1 MNKLNKYTLGVIVC
15 YNSQDSTPPFSESS
29 FFYQLTLEG
38 IKLNL
43 DVIVFSPKEINWEKR
58 TVPAWSVDTKK
69 KWRKSIFSLPK
80 LIYDR
85 CYYPNQNHYV
95 EYKPA
100 VMLIEKDPHIQFL
113 GRALGGKL
121 KTYDILKSY
130 KEIWPFLPTT
140 LRYLHVED
148 ALDFL
153 DEEDSI
159 LLKPNGGSHGRGI
172 VAIERHEEKYK
183 LRGRLSNN
191 NKPFLYTIKSE
202 QTLRRWLKAFVG
214 ETRYI
219 MQPFL
224 ELSTIDNEP
233 FDIRI
238 LVQKNEKREWDTT
251 GLAVRIGSSDTITS
265 NLHGGGHAT
274 TFHPFLKQ
282 NYPADAISEITNQI
296 KKISTLV
303 PKIIEENHG
312 PLLELGLDIG
322 IDRQGS
328 VWILEVNSKPGRS
341 IFIQTGEKEI
351 RRRSVQLPVSYAHT
365 LLRSS

>member
-1 MNKLNKYTLGVIVC
+1 MSKSNKHTLGVIVC
-15 YNSQDSTPPFSESS
+15 YNSKHSVPPFSESS
-29 FFYQLTLEG
+29 FFYQLTVEG
-38 IKLNL
+38 KKLDL
-43 DVIVFSPKEINWEKR
+43 DVIVFSPKEIDWKKR
-58 TVPAWSVDTKK
+58 TVSAWVVDAKK
-69 KWRKSIFSLPK
+69 KWQKSVFPVPK
-80 LIYDR
+80 MIYDR
-85 CYYPNQNHYV
+85 CYYPNQSHYV

-100 VMLIEKDPHIQFL
+100 VILIEKDPHIQFL

-153 DEEDSI
+153 DEEGAI

-172 VAIERHEEKYK
+172 VAVEKSENKYK
-183 LRGRLSNN
+183 LRGRLAN
-191 NKPFLYTIKSE
+191 NKPFQYAIQSKE
-202 QTLRRWLKAFVG
+202 TLKRWLKAFVG

-224 ELSTIDNEP
+224 ELNTVNNEP

-238 LVQKNEKREWDTT
+238 LVQKNEKREWETT
-251 GLAVRIGSSDTITS
+251 GLAVRIGNSDTITS

-274 TFHPFLKQ
+274 TFHPFIKQ
-282 NYPADAISEITNQI
+282 NYPENAFSTITNQI

-303 PKIIEENHG
+303 PKLIEENHG

-365 LLRSS
+365 LLKSS